1 MGTEKETTAPI
12 PSVAPD
18 GEQPFALT
26 RNDSI
31 PFTEEKDK
39 SFDGM
44 PVVSMPKLM
53 EIQFP
58 VKPTVIEG
66 LLPVGTYL
74 LAARPR

>member
-1 MGTEKETTAPI
+1 MWGDKETTAPI

-44 PVVSMPKLM
+44 PA
-53 EIQFP
+53 I
-58 VKPTVIEG
+58 KPA
-66 LLPVGTYL
+66 
-74 LAARPR
+74 AARRERPSCCGGSVYGSVR

>member
-31 PFTEEKDK
+31 PFAEEKNK
-39 SFDGM
+39 SFD
-44 PVVSMPKLM
+44 
-53 EIQFP
+53 EISA
-58 VKPTVIEG
+58 IE
-66 LLPVGTYL
+66 P
-74 LAARPR
+74 AAVRRENPSCCGGSVYGSVR